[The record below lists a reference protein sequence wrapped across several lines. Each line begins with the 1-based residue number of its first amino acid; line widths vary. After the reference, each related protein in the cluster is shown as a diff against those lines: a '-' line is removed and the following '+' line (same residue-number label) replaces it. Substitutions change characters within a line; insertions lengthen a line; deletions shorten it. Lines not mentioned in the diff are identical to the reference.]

1 MEQVDSET
9 YNVSSGET
17 ITLTVVAH
25 KVDEDVVVSF
35 SGRGIDPDS
44 DDPASYTFKIVS
56 KPPSQFA
63 DIECHFSSKD
73 DDTSFYQFFVQ
84 GSKGGGKFTSSS
96 IRKQDSDWDTNLQ
109 FTIAA

>member
-9 YNVSSGET
+9 FNVSAGET

-35 SGRGIDPDS
+35 AGSGVDPDS
-44 DDPASYTFKIVS
+44 GDPSTFTFKIAK
-56 KPPSQFA
+56 KPQSQFA
-63 DIECHFSSKD
+63 DIECHFSSSD

-84 GSKGGGKFTSSS
+84 GSEGGGQFTSSS
-96 IRKQDSDWDTNLQ
+96 IRKADNDWDTNLQ
-109 FTIAA
+109 FTIA

>member
-9 YNVSSGET
+9 FNVAVGET

-35 SGRGIDPDS
+35 SGKAVDPDS
-44 DDPASYTFKIVS
+44 DDPTAFLFKIAS
-56 KPPSQFA
+56 KPQSQFA
-63 DIECHFSSKD
+63 DIECHFSSAD

-84 GSKGGGKFTSSS
+84 GSKGGGQFTSSS

-109 FTIAA
+109 FTIV

>member
-9 YNVSSGET
+9 FNVSAGEA

-25 KVDEDVVVSF
+25 QVDEDLVVSF
-35 SGRGIDPDS
+35 AGRGIDPDP
-44 DDPASYTFKIVS
+44 DASATYTFEIAN

-63 DIECHFSSKD
+63 DIECHFSSSD
-73 DDTSFYQFFVQ
+73 ADTSFYQFYVQ

-109 FTIAA
+109 